1 MFQTI
6 EEAVRDLK
14 AGKPIIVVD
23 DEKRENE
30 GDFVALSDQI
40 TTETINFMITHGKG
54 LVCTTISEDIAEQLQ
69 LQAMTNDNTDPF
81 STAFTVSIDHNN
93 TTTGISAYERALT
106 INQMLKKEAKPSD
119 FKRPGH
125 VFPLVAKE
133 GGVLER
139 PGHTE
144 ASVDLAKLCGA
155 IPSATICEIVKED
168 GEMARLPDLV
178 KIANHF
184 NLSLITIEALQMYRK
199 RHEKLVRRE
208 VETILPTKFGTF
220 NVIGYSNQLDDKEH
234 IAFIKGDITKQPYVY
249 VRIHSECLTGDVIG
263 SYRCDC
269 GAQLEAAL
277 EKINEHGSGILIYM
291 RQEGRGIGLLN
302 KLKAYQL
309 QDEGLDTVEA
319 NLALGF
325 PDDLREYDVSAQI
338 LMDLEIDC
346 VHILTNNPRK
356 LSGLERYPIKI
367 ERRIPL
373 EIPVRAENHSYMK
386 TKHEKLGHLFE
397 NDQQVH
403 L

>member
-81 STAFTVSIDHNN
+81 STAFTVSIDHNS

-199 RHEKLVRRE
+199 RHEKLVKRE

>member
-199 RHEKLVRRE
+199 RHEKLVKRE

-220 NVIGYSNQLDDKEH
+220 DVIGYSNQLDDKEH

-269 GAQLEAAL
+269 GDQLEAAL
-277 EKINEHGSGILIYM
+277 EKINEQGSGVVIYM

-319 NLALGF
+319 NFALGF